1 MSWAADGLDG
11 NGLHLEK
18 DWVNVFKF
26 IALCLR
32 KLSKTM
38 IGLFSLKIHLMSPLT
53 YTYLFLTCGSFNQ
66 KMFNAP

>member
-1 MSWAADGLDG
+1 MSWAADGLDE

-26 IALCLR
+26 VALYLG

-38 IGLFSLKIHLMSPLT
+38 IGLFSLKIHLMSPLGV
-53 YTYLFLTCGSFNQ
+53 L
-66 KMFNAP
+66 